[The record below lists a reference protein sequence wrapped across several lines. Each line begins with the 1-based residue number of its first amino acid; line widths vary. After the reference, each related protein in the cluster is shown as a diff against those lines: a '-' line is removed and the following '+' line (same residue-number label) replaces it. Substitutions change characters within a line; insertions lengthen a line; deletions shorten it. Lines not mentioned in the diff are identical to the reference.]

1 MDVKFYA
8 SVILAFCLV
17 TSFSTAFN
25 MGNSKIG
32 KRNFKVSEE
41 YFVLFDQVISWV
53 IAIARATF

>member
-17 TSFSTAFN
+17 TSFSTAFAVE
-25 MGNSKIG
+25 SG
-32 KRNFKVSEE
+32 KRGRNFKVSEE

-53 IAIARATF
+53 IVIARATF